1 MKSSTTSNRH
11 APTRTGARVAWGTLV
26 MLPML
31 WTAHARAQESAQGPG
46 VEPLASIRAAAHS
59 YIKALLPKTP
69 GGSTVTVGALD
80 SRLRLARCPQPL
92 NTVLPVG
99 MQLQARVTVGV
110 SCPGPVHWTLYVPV
124 TIESTIN
131 VLVLSRAVAREAH
144 LTAADVT
151 VETRKTAGPGTA
163 YLGTAAELANRTVR
177 RPLAAGTVL
186 TADMFAPDL
195 IIKRGQEVTLVS
207 SGGSI
212 EVRASGRAMSDGA
225 AGSRIQVQNLSS
237 LRVVEG
243 VVQSADVVE
252 VAW

>member
-1 MKSSTTSNRH
+1 M
-11 APTRTGARVAWGTLV
+11 LV
-26 MLPML
+26 LTVL
-31 WTAHARAQESAQGPG
+31 WTAGSRAQEPAQGAG
-46 VEPLASIRAAAHS
+46 TEPLASIRAAAQS
-59 YIKALLPKTP
+59 YIKGLLPKTP

-92 NTVLPVG
+92 NAVLPVG
-99 MQLQARVTVGV
+99 MQLQARVSVGV
-110 SCPGPVHWTLYVPV
+110 SCAGPVHWMLYVPV
-124 TIESTIN
+124 TIETTIN
-131 VLVLSRAVAREAH
+131 VLVLSHAVARETH

-151 VETRKTAGPGTA
+151 VEMRKTAGPGTA
-163 YLGTAAELANRTVR
+163 YLGAPAELANRTVR

-195 IIKRGQEVTLVS
+195 IIRRGQEVTLLS
-207 SGGSI
+207 SEGSI
-212 EVRASGRAMSDGA
+212 EVRAGGRAMNDGA

-243 VVQSADVVE
+243 VVQSADIVR